1 MIDEIINNFQG
12 PEKSNFKIS
21 QLIEVGLFE
30 NDLPKLINVHI
41 KAPGRYIRPNLN
53 IFHKIPFSFNAL
65 LS

>member
-30 NDLPKLINVHI
+30 NDLPKLIIVHI
-41 KAPGRYIRPNLN
+41 KPPGRYIRPY
-53 IFHKIPFSFNAL
+53 FTKFRFL
-65 LS
+65 LMLF